1 MWSAWR
7 LTCFQGK
14 YVERL
19 PSEQPVFCFVS
30 TYSCLF
36 QEHFSNAARK
46 NEIKTTYLQPNK
58 CFHRKCGCATWE
70 ILEANAEWSVCKP
83 HISAEDR
90 LINLLTCTVFVFDKQ
105 LSDMGQVVTIKKCQV
120 LIWWKAHQTICGKHA
135 PGITPILAV
144 VAVERVATKAASST
158 SRTQSRNVLNLGCWG
173 RLFFW
178 LSLTWV
184 WMRERASVWENR
196 KMRAFE
202 KYFKFDIM
210 NGVEVGFAML
220 AM

>member
-14 YVERL
+14 YVEICHL
-19 PSEQPVFCFVS
+19 SSPSSVLSQLTRACFRNISQMQHGKWNQNDVFTAEQMLSSQVWLCNMRDF
-30 TYSCLF
+30 
-36 QEHFSNAARK
+36 
-46 NEIKTTYLQPNK
+46 
-58 CFHRKCGCATWE
+58 
-70 ILEANAEWSVCKP
+70 EANAEWGVCKP
-83 HISAEDR
+83 HISVEDR

-158 SRTQSRNVLNLGCWG
+158 SRAQSRNVLNLGCWG
-173 RLFFW
+173 HLFFW

-184 WMRERASVWENR
+184 WMRERESVWENR

-220 AM
+220 VM